1 MTLWFQHWHLFY
13 YITSF
18 SKDIELIDNLP
29 QANIFQQLKDFS
41 TKKFFPQGKIFPR
54 SRKFPTSKRFFLDQG
69 SFPQAK
75 DFSLIKE
82 VFHNKVFSHKQ
93 RFYIYAILKIL
104 GKNILTLY
112 FLEVAKRH
120 MYLHKQAFNCR
131 FVYVLTTFCFYE
143 ALKG

>member
-13 YITSF
+13 YMTSF

-41 TKKFFPQGKIFPR
+41 TKFFPKKK
-54 SRKFPTSKRFFLDQG
+54 SFLDQG

-82 VFHNKVFSHKQ
+82 VFHNKSLFPQ
-93 RFYIYAILKIL
+93 AKIL
-104 GKNILTLY
+104 
-112 FLEVAKRH
+112 
-120 MYLHKQAFNCR
+120 YLCN
-131 FVYVLTTFCFYE
+131 T
-143 ALKG
+143 